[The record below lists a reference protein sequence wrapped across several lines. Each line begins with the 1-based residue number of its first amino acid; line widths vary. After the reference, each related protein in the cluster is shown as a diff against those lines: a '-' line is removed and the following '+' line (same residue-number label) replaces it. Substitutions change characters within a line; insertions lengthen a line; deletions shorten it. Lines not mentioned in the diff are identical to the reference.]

1 MIAIHDITKDGPLC
15 DFDVIKGGPIDE
27 IKRKG
32 DTPHADSLDIKTIN
46 KAADPLPLTSE
57 LIWIF
62 DLYTGDY
69 HDNMNGKMFMKLIT
83 NKVIQFSARNYPGVK
98 MIPVI

>member
-1 MIAIHDITKDGPLC
+1 M
-15 DFDVIKGGPIDE
+15 
-27 IKRKG
+27 IKRRNIYKIKWKG
-32 DTPHADSLDIKTIN
+32 NNPHVNSSDIKNIN
-46 KAADPLPLTSE
+46 KAAAPLPLTSE